1 MEERLAFFDI
11 DKTIINGDSMI
22 LLIKYTVRKH
32 PLALLKLPRV
42 FKDVILYRLKLISLK
57 EAKET
62 MFFTLNYLN
71 KKDLKDFYEN
81 VLLKRMYKDGLKE
94 VREKKSKGYKVVLV
108 SASPECYIK
117 YFNTIEEVDFVIGT
131 ILEETKDN
139 YINEIVGENCKGEE
153 KVRRINK
160 FLEENKIT
168 IDYENSFAYSDSLAD
183 IPMMNLV
190 KNKAFINFNKR
201 SRDKFLEYM
210 FLNWR

>member
-71 KKDLKDFYEN
+71 KKDLQDFYEN